1 MSTASQ
7 LHDLQEI
14 DLEVDRKRQALAQV
28 EDRLGKNEAL
38 VTAHD
43 AADRASKEL
52 AELEHTQKEDEWEN
66 DQLSERI
73 AQEEKKLYEGSVKN
87 PKELMGLKKEVDL
100 IKEQQR
106 QKEDVL
112 LAVMLDVDAA
122 RENVTA
128 TSRELEERESAWN
141 REQEQLHQ
149 EKSALEEQIAA
160 LAARREELARQIDQ
174 SLLGL
179 YESLRL
185 AKHGRAVARIE
196 QGTCTGCRISLPMS
210 DQQKARMA
218 QELVTCS
225 NCGRILC
232 M

>member
-7 LHDLQEI
+7 LHDLQEL
-14 DLEVDRKRQALAQV
+14 DLEVERKRQALAQV
-28 EDRLGKNEAL
+28 EDRLGENEAL
-38 VTAHD
+38 VAARD
-43 AADRASKEL
+43 AADRARKEL
-52 AELEHTQKEDEWEN
+52 AELEHTQKEAEWET
-66 DQLSERI
+66 DRLSERI

-87 PKELMGLKKEVDL
+87 PKELVGLQKEVDL

-112 LAVMLDVDAA
+112 LAVMIDVDAA
-122 RENVTA
+122 RETANA
-128 TSRELEERESAWN
+128 TSQDLEEAESAWN

-149 EKSALEEQIAA
+149 EKCALEEQIAA
-160 LAARREELARQIDQ
+160 LVARREELARQIDQ
-174 SLLGL
+174 SSLGM

-210 DQQKARMA
+210 DQQRARMA
-218 QELVTCS
+218 QDLVTCS